1 MKILLVAERYWPE
14 VGAAPSRL
22 ANMAEGLKRQ
32 GCNVDVLTSLP
43 NYPKGRVFEGYRGCV
58 SKREVRND
66 VDVFRY
72 WIYATVSRSPVARVL
87 NMFSFAVMIWL
98 FAFKRKRI
106 KGYDCVIIQTPQLV
120 VAASAMR
127 LFKGLY
133 GKKCVLNV
141 SDIWPLTAL
150 DMGAI
155 AKDSRSYRFM
165 EKLER
170 YVYRK
175 ADGVLGQSE
184 EILNHVRCKMLEV
197 RGEVSGLDP
206 DSEEVLGSKMWQE
219 DKRLF
224 LYRNLQTYQMDC
236 NHKTK
241 GYVLKLVFSGMLGV
255 AQDVAGIVKNVPWKE
270 LGVEFHIFGGGKQ
283 YDEIV
288 AWCKAHP
295 DSGVTAHG
303 FVPKEEIAGRLAS
316 MDASIVPLATRI
328 RGAFPSKV
336 FDILPQGLPIL
347 FCGGGEG
354 AQFVSSYEVG
364 YVSTPGDYVALIENI
379 KKLRDMSDADYEAMS
394 TRCITLSK
402 QELDFEK
409 QMTACHEWLSNINRK
424 CYLS

>member
-1 MKILLVAERYWPE
+1 
-14 VGAAPSRL
+14 
-22 ANMAEGLKRQ
+22 
-32 GCNVDVLTSLP
+32 VDVLTSLP
-43 NYPKGRVFEGYRGCV
+43 NYPKGRILEGYRGCV
-58 SKREVRND
+58 SKHEVRNG
-66 VDVFRY
+66 VNVFRY
-72 WIYATVSRSPVARVL
+72 WIYATVSKNPVARML
-87 NMFSFAVMIWL
+87 NMFSFAVMLWL
-98 FAFKRKRI
+98 FVFKRRRI
-106 KGYDCVIIQTPQLV
+106 KNYDCVIIQTPQSV

-141 SDIWPLTAL
+141 SDIWPLTAF
-150 DMGAI
+150 DMGVI
-155 AKDSRSYRFM
+155 TRESRSYRFM
-165 EKLER
+165 EKLEK
-170 YVYRK
+170 YLYRK

-184 EILNHVRCKMLEV
+184 EILNHVRCKMV
-197 RGEVSGLDP
+197 DGRWKMDDGRGNTTLDP
-206 DSEEVLGSKMWQE
+206 DSEEVLGSKMWKE

-236 NHKTK
+236 DHKTK
-241 GYVLKLVFSGMLGV
+241 GTVMKMVFSGMLGV

-283 YDEIV
+283 YGEIV
-288 AWCKAHP
+288 TWCKEHL
-295 DSGVTAHG
+295 DGGVTPHG

-354 AQFVSSYEVG
+354 AQFISSHEVG
-364 YVSTPGDYVALIENI
+364 YTSTPRDYAALTENI
-379 KKLRDMSDADYEAMS
+379 KKLRDMPPAAYESMS
-394 TRCITLSK
+394 ARCITLSK

-409 QMTACHEWLSNINRK
+409 QMKACHEWLSTVSQDK
-424 CYLS
+424 

>member
-1 MKILLVAERYWPE
+1 MRILLVAERYWPE

-32 GCNVDVLTSLP
+32 GCEVDVLTTLP
-43 NYPKGRVFEGYRGCV
+43 NYPKGKIFDGYRGCL
-58 SKREVRND
+58 SKKENRND
-66 VDVFRY
+66 VNVFRY
-72 WIYATVSRSPVARVL
+72 WIYATVSRNPVARVL
-87 NMFSFAVMIWL
+87 NMFSFAVMMWL
-98 FAFKRKRI
+98 FAFKWRRI

-141 SDIWPLTAL
+141 SDIWPLTAV

-155 AKDSRSYRFM
+155 TRESRSYRFM
-165 EKLER
+165 ERLEKNL
-170 YVYRK
+170 YRK

-184 EILNHVRCKMLEV
+184 EILNHVAVKSEKCKVKGKEL
-197 RGEVSGLDP
+197 LDP
-206 DSEEVLGSKMWQE
+206 DSEEVLASKMWKG
-219 DKRLF
+219 DRRLF
-224 LYRNLQTYQMDC
+224 LYRNLQTYRMDC
-236 NHKTK
+236 GHKTK
-241 GYVLKLVFSGMLGV
+241 GAVLKMVFSGMLGV

-283 YDEIV
+283 YEEIV
-288 AWCKAHP
+288 SWCKEHP
-295 DSGVTAHG
+295 DGGVTAHG
-303 FVPKEEIAGRLAS
+303 FVQKEEIAGRLSA

-354 AQFVSSYEVG
+354 AQFISSHEVG
-364 YVSTPGDYVALIENI
+364 YTSTPGDYAALTENI
-379 KKLRDMSDADYEAMS
+379 KRLRDMPPAAYEAMS
-394 TRCITLSK
+394 DRCISLSK

-409 QMTACHEWLSNINRK
+409 QMKECHEWLMN
-424 CYLS
+424 L